1 MGYIVFILEIRSAA
15 GRESGRER
23 NVVDVAKI
31 IRAAGARYRN

>member
-1 MGYIVFILEIRSAA
+1 MGHIIFFLEIRSAA

-31 IRAAGARYRN
+31 IRVSGARYRK